1 MMTGQCYYPDGTCDL
16 SGDAVCAPGGQCVP
30 NPLAAIDPTLP
41 ANCTCAK
48 EDPSDPLSADRIGC
62 HPGATCNDL
71 SALLSSIGL
80 DLMLDFDATCG
91 EGLF

>member
-1 MMTGQCYYPDGTCDL
+1 MTGQCYFTDGTCDL

-30 NPLAAIDPTLP
+30 NPLAAFDPTLP

-48 EDPSDPLSADRIGC
+48 ENPSDPLSPDRIGC
-62 HPGATCNDL
+62 HPGVTCNDL
-71 SALLSSIGL
+71 GALLSSIGL
-80 DLMLDFDATCG
+80 DLMLEFDATCG